1 MQIKKLIEVLS
12 GAEVE
17 GPIDRD
23 VLSIQYDSRRV
34 TPDSLFIA
42 LPGLK
47 TDGHK
52 FVEHAVQ
59 RGAAA
64 VLVEKPVGA
73 IRRATVIRV
82 PDAREAMAR
91 LAAQFHGHPHRKMKV
106 IGITGTNGK
115 TTTAFMIQRILKEA
129 GIRTGLIGTVRYE
142 IGERVIP
149 AARTT
154 PEALELHEMMAQMV
168 RQSCGAVVMEVS
180 SHSLVQKRVLG
191 IDFDVAVFTN
201 LTQDHLDYHKTMDGY
216 FDAKSIL
223 FNSLSTNGKIG
234 IAVVNVDDP
243 RGRDLA
249 AMPLKAAK
257 LTFGIENEAMVRGQA
272 LAVNCVGL
280 KFEVS
285 TSKGVDRISLPLFGR
300 YNVSNA
306 LGAIGASLALGVRQS
321 AVVRALKTLPPVPG
335 RLEQVDCGQ
344 PFRVFVDYAHTDD
357 ALKNML
363 TTLRESTKGRLLVC
377 FGCGGNRDTRKRP
390 LMGRAAGELAD
401 FSVLTSDNPRKEE
414 PRAIISQIEEGF
426 TEVGGTA
433 KYEVVEERREAI
445 HRILS
450 MAGAGDVV
458 VIAGK
463 GHETYQEFADT
474 VISFDDR
481 EVAREYLTQCSKTQP
496 SKTPPA
502 PAAGS

>member
-17 GPIDRD
+17 GPLDRD

-34 TPDSLFIA
+34 TPESLFIA

-64 VLVEKPVGA
+64 ILVEKPVAA

-82 PDAREAMAR
+82 PDAREAMAK
-91 LAAQFHGHPHRKMKV
+91 LAGQFYGHPHRKMKV

-115 TTTAFMIQRILKEA
+115 TTTAFMIQRILQEA
-129 GIRTGLIGTVRYE
+129 GIKTGLISTVRYE

-154 PEALELHEMMAQMV
+154 PEAVELHEMMAQMV
-168 RQSCGAVVMEVS
+168 RQNCGAVVMEVS

-191 IDFDVAVFTN
+191 VDFDVAVFTN

-216 FDAKSIL
+216 FDAKTVL
-223 FNSLSTNGKIG
+223 FKSLSTNGKIG
-234 IAVVNVDDP
+234 IADINVDDP

-249 AMPLKAAK
+249 AMSLKAAK
-257 LTFGIENEAMVRGQA
+257 LTFGIENEATVRGQT

-280 KFEVS
+280 KFEVA
-285 TSKGVDRISLPLFGR
+285 TPKGVDRISLPLFGR

-306 LGAIGASLALGVRQS
+306 LGAIGASLALGVKLP
-321 AVVRALKTLPPVPG
+321 AMARALKSLPPVPG
-335 RLEQVDCGQ
+335 RLERMDCGQ
-344 PFRVFVDYAHTDD
+344 PFQVFVDYAHTDD
-357 ALKNML
+357 ALKNVL
-363 TTLRESTKGRLLVC
+363 TTMRESAKGRLLVC
-377 FGCGGNRDTRKRP
+377 FGCGGNRDTRKRA
-390 LMGRAAGELAD
+390 LMGRVAGELAD

-414 PRAIISQIEEGF
+414 PRAIIAQIEEGF
-426 TEVGGTA
+426 THAGAAA

-445 HRILS
+445 NRVL
-450 MAGAGDVV
+450 AVAEAGDVV

-481 EVAREYLTQCSKTQP
+481 EVAREYLTQCWKNQP
-496 SKTPPA
+496 SNTPPA
-502 PAAGS
+502 PAAGN

>member
-12 GAEVE
+12 GAEVD
-17 GPIDRD
+17 GPLERD
-23 VLSIQYDSRRV
+23 ILSIHYDSRRV
-34 TPDSLFIA
+34 TPESLFVA
-42 LPGLK
+42 LPGQK

-52 FVEHAVQ
+52 FIEHAVR

-64 VLVEKPVGA
+64 ILAEKPVGA
-73 IRRATVIRV
+73 VRRATVIRV

-91 LAAQFHGHPHRKMKV
+91 LAGQFYGHPHRKMKV

-129 GIRTGLIGTVRYE
+129 GIKAGLIGTVRYE

-154 PEALELHEMMAQMV
+154 PEAVELHEMMAQMV
-168 RQSCGAVVMEVS
+168 RQNCGAVVMEVS

-216 FDAKSIL
+216 FDAKTIL
-223 FNSLSTNGKIG
+223 FNALSTNGKIG
-234 IAVVNVDDP
+234 VAVINVDDSH
-243 RGRDLA
+243 GRDLA

-257 LTFGIENEAMVRGQA
+257 LTFGIENEAMVRGRA

-285 TSKGVDRISLPLFGR
+285 TPKGDDRVTLPLFGR

-306 LGAIGASLALGVRQS
+306 LGAIGASLALGVKLPT
-321 AVVRALKTLPPVPG
+321 AARALKSLPPVPG

-363 TTLRESTKGRLLVC
+363 TTMRESTKGRLLVC
-377 FGCGGNRDTRKRP
+377 FGCGGNRDTRKRE
-390 LMGRAAGELAD
+390 LMGRVASELAD

-414 PRAIISQIEEGF
+414 PRAIIAQIEEGF
-426 TEVGGTA
+426 TQTGGTA

-445 HRILS
+445 NRILT
-450 MAGAGDVV
+450 MAEEGDVV

-481 EVAREYLTQCSKTQP
+481 EIAREYLTQCWKNRP
-496 SKTPPA
+496 SNTPPA
-502 PAAGS
+502 PAAGN

>member
-12 GAEVE
+12 GAQVE
-17 GPIDRD
+17 GPLDRD
-23 VLSIQYDSRRV
+23 ILSIQYDSRRV
-34 TPDSLFIA
+34 TPESLFIA
-42 LPGLK
+42 LPGTK

-52 FVEHAVQ
+52 YIEHAVQ

-73 IRRATVIRV
+73 IRRATVICV

-91 LAAQFHGHPHRKMKV
+91 LAGQFYGHPHRKMKV

-129 GIRTGLIGTVRYE
+129 GIRAGLIGTVRYE

-154 PEALELHEMMAQMV
+154 PEAVELHEMMAQMV
-168 RQSCGAVVMEVS
+168 RQNCGAVVMEVS

-216 FDAKSIL
+216 FDAKTLL
-223 FNSLSTNGKIG
+223 FKSLSTNGKIG
-234 IAVVNVDDP
+234 VAVINVDDP
-243 RGRDLA
+243 RGRELV
-249 AMPLKAAK
+249 AMPLKAAR
-257 LTFGIENEAMVRGQA
+257 LTFGIEQEAMVRGQT
-272 LAVNCVGL
+272 LSVNCVGL
-280 KFEVS
+280 KFEIR
-285 TSKGVDRISLPLFGR
+285 TPKGDDRISLPLFGR

-306 LGAIGASLALGVRQS
+306 LGAIGASLALGVKLP
-321 AVVRALKTLPPVPG
+321 AMARALKSLPPVPG

-344 PFRVFVDYAHTDD
+344 PFKVFVDYAHTDD

-363 TTLRESTKGRLLVC
+363 TTMRESTQGRLLVC
-377 FGCGGNRDTRKRP
+377 FGCGGNRDTRKRA
-390 LMGRAAGELAD
+390 LMGRVAGELAD

-414 PRAIISQIEEGF
+414 PRAIIAQIEEGF
-426 TEVGGTA
+426 ARAGGAA

-445 HRILS
+445 QRIL
-450 MAGAGDVV
+450 AAAEAGDVV

-481 EVAREYLTQCSKTQP
+481 EVAREYLTQCWKNRP
-496 SKTPPA
+496 SNTPPA
-502 PAAGS
+502 PAAGN

>member
-1 MQIKKLIEVLS
+1 MQIKKLIEVLP
-12 GAEVE
+12 GAEVD
-17 GPIDRD
+17 GPVDRD
-23 VLSIQYDSRRV
+23 ILAIHYDSRRV
-34 TPDSLFIA
+34 TPESLFVA
-42 LPGLK
+42 LPGSK

-52 FVEHAVQ
+52 FIEHAVK

-64 VLVEKPVGA
+64 ILVEQPISSIK
-73 IRRATVIRV
+73 RATVIRV
-82 PDAREAMAR
+82 TDAREAMAR
-91 LAAQFHGHPHRKMKV
+91 LAAQFYGHAYRKMKV
-106 IGITGTNGK
+106 IGVTGTNGK

-129 GIRTGLIGTVRYE
+129 GIRAGLIGTVRYE

-154 PEALELHEMMAQMV
+154 PEAVELHEMMAQMV
-168 RQSCGAVVMEVS
+168 RQNCGAVVMEVS

-201 LTQDHLDYHKTMDGY
+201 LTQDHLDYHKTMDSY

-223 FNSLSTNGKIG
+223 FQSLSINGKIG
-234 IAVVNVDDP
+234 IAVVNVDDT
-243 RGRDLA
+243 RGRGLM

-257 LTFGIENEAMVRGQA
+257 LSYGIENDAMVRGRM

-280 KFEVS
+280 KFDVV
-285 TSKGVDRISLPLFGR
+285 TPKGEDRISLPLFGR

-306 LGAIGASLALGVRQS
+306 LGALGACMALGVRLPTM
-321 AVVRALKTLPPVPG
+321 ARALKSLPAVPG
-335 RLEQVDCGQ
+335 RLERVDCGQ
-344 PFRVFVDYAHTDD
+344 PFQVFVDYAHTDD

-363 TTLRESTKGRLLVC
+363 TTLRESAKKRLLVC
-377 FGCGGNRDTRKRP
+377 FGCGGNRDTRKRA
-390 LMGRAAGELAD
+390 LMGRVAGELAD

-414 PRAIISQIEEGF
+414 PHAIISQIEEGF
-426 TEVGGTA
+426 AGSSGAA
-433 KYEVVEERREAI
+433 KYEVVEDRREAI
-445 HRILS
+445 NRVLA
-450 MAGAGDVV
+450 MAEEGDIV

-481 EVAREYLTQCSKTQP
+481 EIAREYLSQCWKNPP
-496 SKTPPA
+496 SDTPPA
-502 PAAGS
+502 PAGGN

>member
-17 GPIDRD
+17 GPVDRD

-34 TPDSLFIA
+34 TPDSLFVA

-52 FVEHAVQ
+52 FIEHAVQ
-59 RGAAA
+59 RGASAI
-64 VLVEKPVGA
+64 LVERPVTA
-73 IRRATVIRV
+73 VRRATVIRV

-91 LAAQFHGHPHRKMKV
+91 LAAQFHGHAYRKMKV

-115 TTTAFMIQRILKEA
+115 TTTAFMVQRILKEA
-129 GIRTGLIGTVRYE
+129 GIKTGLIGTVRYE

-154 PEALELHEMMAQMV
+154 PEAVELHEMMAQMV
-168 RQSCGAVVMEVS
+168 RQNCGAVVIEVS
-180 SHSLVQKRVLG
+180 SHSLDQKRVLG

-201 LTQDHLDYHKTMDGY
+201 LTQDHLDYHKTMDSY
-216 FDAKSIL
+216 FDAKSVL
-223 FNSLSTNGKIG
+223 FKLLSTSGKIG
-234 IAVVNVDDP
+234 TAVVNVDDP
-243 RGRDLA
+243 RGRELA

-257 LTFGIENEAMVRGQA
+257 LTYGIENEATVRGKA
-272 LAVNCVGL
+272 LTMNCAGL
-280 KFEVS
+280 KFEVA
-285 TSKGVDRISLPLFGR
+285 TPKGEERISLPLSGR

-306 LGAIGASLALGVRQS
+306 LGALGACMALGVKLT
-321 AVVRALKTLPPVPG
+321 AMARALKSLPPVPG
-335 RLEQVDCGQ
+335 RLERVDCGQ
-344 PFRVFVDYAHTDD
+344 PFQVFVDYAHTDD
-357 ALKNML
+357 ALRNML
-363 TTLRESTKGRLLVC
+363 ATLRESTARRLLVC
-377 FGCGGNRDTRKRP
+377 FGCGGNRDTRKRA

-414 PRAIISQIEEGF
+414 PRAIIAQIEEGF
-426 TEVGGTA
+426 PSGGGTA
-433 KYEVVEERREAI
+433 RYEVVEDRREAI
-445 HRILS
+445 NRVLA
-450 MAGAGDVV
+450 MAEDGDVV

-481 EVAREYLTQCSKTQP
+481 EVAREYLTQCWKNRP
-496 SKTPPA
+496 SNTPPA
-502 PAAGS
+502 PAEGN

>member
-12 GAEVE
+12 GAEVD
-17 GPIDRD
+17 GPVDRD
-23 VLSIQYDSRRV
+23 VIAIHYDSRRV
-34 TPDSLFIA
+34 TPESLFVA

-52 FVEHAVQ
+52 FIEHAVK

-64 VLVEKPVGA
+64 VLVEKPVTA

-91 LAAQFHGHPHRKMKV
+91 LAAQFHGHPDRRMKV

-115 TTTAFMIQRILKEA
+115 TTTAFMVQHILKEA
-129 GIRTGLIGTVRYE
+129 GIKTGLIGTVRYE

-149 AARTT
+149 ASRTT
-154 PEALELHEMMAQMV
+154 PEAVELHEMMAQMV
-168 RQSCGAVVMEVS
+168 RQNCGAVVMEVS
-180 SHSLVQKRVLG
+180 SHSLDQKRVLG
-191 IDFDVAVFTN
+191 IDFDVVVFTN
-201 LTQDHLDYHKTMDGY
+201 LTQDHLDYHKTMDNY

-223 FNSLSTNGKIG
+223 FKSLSSNGKIG
-234 IAVVNVDDP
+234 MAVINVDDP
-243 RGRDLA
+243 RGRELV

-257 LTFGIENEAMVRGQA
+257 LTYGIENEAMVRGRM

-280 KFEVS
+280 KFEVA
-285 TSKGVDRISLPLFGR
+285 TPKGEDRISLPLFGR
-300 YNVSNA
+300 YNVANA
-306 LGAIGASLALGVRQS
+306 LGALGACMTLGVKLPTM
-321 AVVRALKTLPPVPG
+321 ARALKSLPAVPG
-335 RLEQVDCGQ
+335 RLERVDCGQ
-344 PFRVFVDYAHTDD
+344 PFQVFVDYAHTDD

-363 TTLRESTKGRLLVC
+363 TTLRESTTKRLLVC
-377 FGCGGNRDTRKRP
+377 FGCGGNRDTRKRE
-390 LMGRAAGELAD
+390 LMGRVASQLAD

-426 TEVGGTA
+426 SDAGSAG
-433 KYEVVEERREAI
+433 KYEVVEDRREAI
-445 HRILS
+445 SRVLA
-450 MAGAGDVV
+450 MAEEGDIV

-481 EVAREYLTQCSKTQP
+481 EVAREYLTQCLKNRHSN
-496 SKTPPA
+496 TPPA
-502 PAAGS
+502 PAGGS